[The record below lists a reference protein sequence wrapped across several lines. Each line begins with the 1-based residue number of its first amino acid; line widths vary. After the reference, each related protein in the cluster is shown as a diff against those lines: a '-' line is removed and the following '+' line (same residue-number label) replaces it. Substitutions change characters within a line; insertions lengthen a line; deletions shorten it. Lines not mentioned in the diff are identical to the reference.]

1 MDDEIRR
8 RITETHRTEM
18 QIIQDAILMR
28 YILSPKASEYLSAF
42 AKERGVSLERALDAL
57 FSEMW
62 EHMKGSASRSK
73 TRSTR

>member
-1 MDDEIRR
+1 MDEEIKR
-8 RITETHRTEM
+8 RIEETHRTEM

-28 YILSPKASEYLSAF
+28 YILSPKASEYLTAF
-42 AKERGVSLERALDAL
+42 AKEKDVSLERALDAL

-62 EHMKGSASRSK
+62 EHMKGIATRSK